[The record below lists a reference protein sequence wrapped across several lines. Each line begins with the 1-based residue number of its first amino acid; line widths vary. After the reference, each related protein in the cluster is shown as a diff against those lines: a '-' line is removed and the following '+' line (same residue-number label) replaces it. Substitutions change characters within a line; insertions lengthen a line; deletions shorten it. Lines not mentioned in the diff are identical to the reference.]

1 MTDKQ
6 FIDKKD
12 FLFREDK
19 LLMIKIIIM
28 SYSPKSIIMFVL
40 VLSFFSFFPPTSVTQ
55 SFAQTSERISISVS
69 NSSFVPLTNT
79 DANQVRVGVEYTIE
93 DESIE
98 NEMINAVMKVYAP
111 NGSLI
116 RTTSIPSGFT
126 AQGDGGVEVLK
137 TTFLDKSM
145 QSILANITF
154 TDLTKKVLISNIIA
168 VNLDLEEP
176 PASTAATATNSSS
189 LEN

>member
-1 MTDKQ
+1 
-6 FIDKKD
+6 
-12 FLFREDK
+12 
-19 LLMIKIIIM
+19 M
-28 SYSPKSIIMFVL
+28 SYSPKSIILFVL
-40 VLSFFSFFPPTSVTQ
+40 ALSFFSFFPPTSVTQ
-55 SFAQTSERISISVS
+55 SFAQNSERISISVS
-69 NSSFVPLTNT
+69 NSTFVPLTNT

-126 AQGDGGVEVLK
+126 VQGDGGVEVLK

-154 TDLTKKVLISNIIA
+154 TDLTKKIPVSNVIA

-176 PASTAATATNSSS
+176 PASTATTTTNSSS

>member
-1 MTDKQ
+1 M
-6 FIDKKD
+6 
-12 FLFREDK
+12 LA
-19 LLMIKIIIM
+19 
-28 SYSPKSIIMFVL
+28 
-40 VLSFFSFFPPTSVTQ
+40 LSFFGFLPPTSDTQ
-55 SFAQTSERISISVS
+55 SFAQNSERISIALS

-93 DESIE
+93 DETIQ

-126 AQGDGGVEVLK
+126 AQGNGGLEVLK
-137 TTFLDKSM
+137 TTFLDKSI

-154 TDLTKKVLISNIIA
+154 TDLTKKIPVSNVLT
-168 VNLDLEEP
+168 VNLELEEP
-176 PASTAATATNSSS
+176 PASESTTTTTDNSSS
-189 LEN
+189 LGN

>member
-1 MTDKQ
+1 
-6 FIDKKD
+6 
-12 FLFREDK
+12 
-19 LLMIKIIIM
+19 M
-28 SYSPKSIIMFVL
+28 SYLPKSIILFVL
-40 VLSFFSFFPPTSVTQ
+40 ALSFFSFFPPTSVTQ
-55 SFAQTSERISISVS
+55 SFAQNSERISISVS

-98 NEMINAVMKVYAP
+98 NEMINAVMKVYAA

-126 AQGDGGVEVLK
+126 PQGDGGVEVLK

-154 TDLTKKVLISNIIA
+154 TDLTKKVPVSNVIA

-176 PASTAATATNSSS
+176 PASTATTTTNSSS

>member
-1 MTDKQ
+1 M
-6 FIDKKD
+6 
-12 FLFREDK
+12 
-19 LLMIKIIIM
+19 
-28 SYSPKSIIMFVL
+28 
-40 VLSFFSFFPPTSVTQ
+40 SFFSFLPLANVTQ
-55 SFAQTSERISISVS
+55 SFAQDSERVSITLS

-93 DESIE
+93 DETIL

-126 AQGDGGVEVLK
+126 PQAEGGVEILR
-137 TTFLDKSM
+137 TTFLDKSI
-145 QSILANITF
+145 QNILANITF
-154 TDLTKKVLISNIIA
+154 TDLTKRVPVSNVLT

-176 PASTAATATNSSS
+176 PTSESIVTARANSSS

>member
-1 MTDKQ
+1 
-6 FIDKKD
+6 
-12 FLFREDK
+12 
-19 LLMIKIIIM
+19 M

-40 VLSFFSFFPPTSVTQ
+40 VLSFFSFFPATSVTQ
-55 SFAQTSERISISVS
+55 SFAQNSERISISVS

-154 TDLTKKVLISNIIA
+154 TDLTKKVLVSNVIA

-176 PASTAATATNSSS
+176 PASTATTTTNSSS

>member
-1 MTDKQ
+1 
-6 FIDKKD
+6 
-12 FLFREDK
+12 
-19 LLMIKIIIM
+19 
-28 SYSPKSIIMFVL
+28 
-40 VLSFFSFFPPTSVTQ
+40 
-55 SFAQTSERISISVS
+55 VS

-93 DESIE
+93 DESVE
-98 NEMINAVMKVYAP
+98 NEIINAVMKVYAP

-126 AQGDGGVEVLK
+126 AQGDGGEQVLR
-137 TTFLDKSM
+137 TTFVDKSM

-154 TDLTKKVLISNIIA
+154 TDSTKRIPISNVIT

-176 PASTAATATNSSS
+176 PASTSTAMANTTS
-189 LEN
+189 

>member
-1 MTDKQ
+1 
-6 FIDKKD
+6 
-12 FLFREDK
+12 
-19 LLMIKIIIM
+19 M
-28 SYSPKSIIMFVL
+28 SYLPKCLIILVL
-40 VLSFFSFFPPTSVTQ
+40 VLSLFGFLSTTSVTQ
-55 SFAQTSERISISVS
+55 SFAQISERLSISVS

-93 DESIE
+93 DESVE
-98 NEMINAVMKVYAP
+98 NEIINAVMKVYAP

-126 AQGDGGVEVLK
+126 AQGDGGEQVLR
-137 TTFLDKSM
+137 TTFVDKSM

-154 TDLTKKVLISNIIA
+154 TDSTKRIPISNVIT

-176 PASTAATATNSSS
+176 PASTSTAMANTTS
-189 LEN
+189 

>member
-1 MTDKQ
+1 
-6 FIDKKD
+6 
-12 FLFREDK
+12 
-19 LLMIKIIIM
+19 
-28 SYSPKSIIMFVL
+28 
-40 VLSFFSFFPPTSVTQ
+40 
-55 SFAQTSERISISVS
+55 VS

-126 AQGDGGVEVLK
+126 AQGEGGVEVLK

-154 TDLTKKVLISNIIA
+154 TDLTKKVPVSNAIT

-176 PASTAATATNSSS
+176 PASTATTTANSSS
-189 LEN
+189 LES

>member
-1 MTDKQ
+1 
-6 FIDKKD
+6 
-12 FLFREDK
+12 
-19 LLMIKIIIM
+19 M
-28 SYSPKSIIMFVL
+28 SYSTKSIILFVL
-40 VLSFFSFFPPTSVTQ
+40 ALSFFSFLPPASVTQ
-55 SFAQTSERISISVS
+55 SFAQIGERISISVS

-79 DANQVRVGVEYTIE
+79 DANQVRVGIEYTIE

-111 NGSLI
+111 NGSLV
-116 RTTSIPSGFT
+116 RTTSNPSGFT
-126 AQGDGGVEVLK
+126 AQGNGGVEELK

-154 TDLTKKVLISNIIA
+154 TDLTKKVPVSNVIT

-176 PASTAATATNSSS
+176 PAGTATATTNSSS

>member
-1 MTDKQ
+1 
-6 FIDKKD
+6 
-12 FLFREDK
+12 
-19 LLMIKIIIM
+19 M
-28 SYSPKSIIMFVL
+28 SPSSNSIILFVL
-40 VLSFFSFFPPTSVTQ
+40 ALSFFGFLPPTIDTQ
-55 SFAQTSERISISVS
+55 SFAQNSERISIALS

-93 DESIE
+93 DQTIQ

-126 AQGDGGVEVLK
+126 AQGDGGLEVLK
-137 TTFLDKSM
+137 TTFLDKSI

-154 TDLTKKVLISNIIA
+154 TDLTKKVPVSNVLT

-176 PASTAATATNSSS
+176 PASQSTTTTTDNSSS
-189 LEN
+189 LGN

>member
-1 MTDKQ
+1 MSH
-6 FIDKKD
+6 
-12 FLFREDK
+12 
-19 LLMIKIIIM
+19 LL
-28 SYSPKSIIMFVL
+28 KSISPFV
-40 VLSFFSFFPPTSVTQ
+40 VAISFFSFLPLANVTQ
-55 SFAQTSERISISVS
+55 SFAQDSERVSITLS

-93 DESIE
+93 DETIQ

-126 AQGDGGVEVLK
+126 PQAEGGVEILR
-137 TTFLDKSM
+137 TTFLDKSI
-145 QSILANITF
+145 QNILANITF
-154 TDLTKKVLISNIIA
+154 TDLTKRVPVSNVLT

-176 PASTAATATNSSS
+176 PTSESILTARANSSS

>member
-1 MTDKQ
+1 
-6 FIDKKD
+6 
-12 FLFREDK
+12 
-19 LLMIKIIIM
+19 M
-28 SYSPKSIIMFVL
+28 SYSPKSIMMFVL
-40 VLSFFSFFPPTSVTQ
+40 VLSFFSFFPATSVTQ
-55 SFAQTSERISISVS
+55 SFAQNSERISISVS

-116 RTTSIPSGFT
+116 RTTSTPSGFT
-126 AQGDGGVEVLK
+126 AQGGGGVEVLK

-154 TDLTKKVLISNIIA
+154 TDLTKKVLVSNVIA

-176 PASTAATATNSSS
+176 PASTATTATNSSS

>member
-1 MTDKQ
+1 
-6 FIDKKD
+6 
-12 FLFREDK
+12 
-19 LLMIKIIIM
+19 M
-28 SYSPKSIIMFVL
+28 SPSSNSIILFVL
-40 VLSFFSFFPPTSVTQ
+40 ALSFFGFLPPTSDTQ
-55 SFAQTSERISISVS
+55 SFAQNSERISIALS

-93 DESIE
+93 DQTIQ

-126 AQGDGGVEVLK
+126 AQGDGGLEVLK
-137 TTFLDKSM
+137 TTFLDKSI

-154 TDLTKKVLISNIIA
+154 TDLTKKIPVSNVLT

-176 PASTAATATNSSS
+176 PASQSTTTTDNSSS
-189 LEN
+189 LGN

>member
-1 MTDKQ
+1 M
-6 FIDKKD
+6 
-12 FLFREDK
+12 
-19 LLMIKIIIM
+19 
-28 SYSPKSIIMFVL
+28 
-40 VLSFFSFFPPTSVTQ
+40 SFFSFLPLANVTQ
-55 SFAQTSERISISVS
+55 SFAQDSERVSITLS

-93 DESIE
+93 DETIQ

-126 AQGDGGVEVLK
+126 PQAEGGVETLR
-137 TTFLDKSM
+137 TTFLDKSI
-145 QSILANITF
+145 QNILANITF
-154 TDLTKKVLISNIIA
+154 TDLTKRVPVSNVLT

-176 PASTAATATNSSS
+176 PTSESIVTARANSSS

>member
-1 MTDKQ
+1 
-6 FIDKKD
+6 
-12 FLFREDK
+12 
-19 LLMIKIIIM
+19 M
-28 SYSPKSIIMFVL
+28 SYSPKSIILFVL
-40 VLSFFSFFPPTSVTQ
+40 ALSFFSFFPPTSVTQ
-55 SFAQTSERISISVS
+55 SFAQNSERISISVS
-69 NSSFVPLTNT
+69 NSTFVPLTNT

-126 AQGDGGVEVLK
+126 AQGNGGVEVLK

-154 TDLTKKVLISNIIA
+154 TDLTKKVLVSNVIA

-176 PASTAATATNSSS
+176 PVSTATTATNSSS

>member
-1 MTDKQ
+1 
-6 FIDKKD
+6 
-12 FLFREDK
+12 
-19 LLMIKIIIM
+19 M
-28 SYSPKSIIMFVL
+28 SPSSNSIILFVL
-40 VLSFFSFFPPTSVTQ
+40 ALSFFGFLLSTSDTQ
-55 SFAQTSERISISVS
+55 SLAQNSERISIALS

-93 DESIE
+93 DQTIQ

-126 AQGDGGVEVLK
+126 AQGDGGLEVLK
-137 TTFLDKSM
+137 TTFLDKSI

-154 TDLTKKVLISNIIA
+154 TDLTKKVPVSNVLT

-176 PASTAATATNSSS
+176 PASQSTTTTTDNSSS
-189 LEN
+189 LGN

>member
-1 MTDKQ
+1 
-6 FIDKKD
+6 
-12 FLFREDK
+12 
-19 LLMIKIIIM
+19 M
-28 SYSPKSIIMFVL
+28 SYSPKSIMMFVL
-40 VLSFFSFFPPTSVTQ
+40 VLSFFSFFPATSVTQ
-55 SFAQTSERISISVS
+55 SFAQNSERISISVS

-116 RTTSIPSGFT
+116 RTTSTPSGFT
-126 AQGDGGVEVLK
+126 AQGGGGVEVLK

-154 TDLTKKVLISNIIA
+154 TDLTKKVLVSNVIA

-176 PASTAATATNSSS
+176 PVSTATTATNSSS

>member
-1 MTDKQ
+1 
-6 FIDKKD
+6 
-12 FLFREDK
+12 
-19 LLMIKIIIM
+19 M
-28 SYSPKSIIMFVL
+28 SHSPKPIILFVL
-40 VLSFFSFFPPTSVTQ
+40 TLSFFSFLPSSSVTQ
-55 SFAQTSERISISVS
+55 SFSQNSERISIALS

-79 DANQVRVGVEYTIE
+79 DANQLRVGVEYTIE
-93 DESIE
+93 DETIQ

-126 AQGDGGVEVLK
+126 AQGEGGVEVLR
-137 TTFLDKSM
+137 TTFLDKSI

-154 TDLTKKVLISNIIA
+154 TDSTKKVPVSN
-168 VNLDLEEP
+168 VLTLNLDLEEP
-176 PASTAATATNSSS
+176 PATESTATTTTSANSSS

>member
-1 MTDKQ
+1 M
-6 FIDKKD
+6 
-12 FLFREDK
+12 
-19 LLMIKIIIM
+19 
-28 SYSPKSIIMFVL
+28 
-40 VLSFFSFFPPTSVTQ
+40 SFFSFLPLANVTQ
-55 SFAQTSERISISVS
+55 SFAQDSERVSITLS

-93 DESIE
+93 DETIL

-126 AQGDGGVEVLK
+126 PQAEGGVEILR
-137 TTFLDKSM
+137 TTFLDKSI
-145 QSILANITF
+145 QNILANITF
-154 TDLTKKVLISNIIA
+154 TDLTKRVPVSNVLT

-176 PASTAATATNSSS
+176 PTSESILTARANSSS

>member
-1 MTDKQ
+1 
-6 FIDKKD
+6 
-12 FLFREDK
+12 
-19 LLMIKIIIM
+19 M

-40 VLSFFSFFPPTSVTQ
+40 VLSFFSFFPATSVTQ
-55 SFAQTSERISISVS
+55 SFAQNSERISISVS

-126 AQGDGGVEVLK
+126 VQGGGGVEVLK

-154 TDLTKKVLISNIIA
+154 TDLTKKVLVSNVIA

-176 PASTAATATNSSS
+176 PASTATTTTNSSS

>member
-1 MTDKQ
+1 MSNLSKYM
-6 FIDKKD
+6 ILLILALSI
-12 FLFREDK
+12 FL
-19 LLMIKIIIM
+19 LYPL
-28 SYSPKSIIMFVL
+28 KS
-40 VLSFFSFFPPTSVTQ
+40 TQ
-55 SFAQTSERISISVS
+55 LSFAQNNQRLTITVA

-79 DANQVRVGVEYTIE
+79 DANQLRVGVEYTIE

-116 RTTSIPSGFT
+116 RTTSIPSGFSP
-126 AQGDGGVEVLK
+126 QSDGGVEELK
-137 TTFLDKSM
+137 TTFHDKSM

-154 TDLTKKVLISNIIA
+154 TDVTKRTPVSNVLT
-168 VNLDLEEP
+168 VNLDLEEAP
-176 PASTAATATNSSS
+176 VSAGAPTPTPTSNTSS

>member
-1 MTDKQ
+1 
-6 FIDKKD
+6 
-12 FLFREDK
+12 
-19 LLMIKIIIM
+19 
-28 SYSPKSIIMFVL
+28 
-40 VLSFFSFFPPTSVTQ
+40 
-55 SFAQTSERISISVS
+55 VS

-93 DESIE
+93 DESVE
-98 NEMINAVMKVYAP
+98 NEIINAVMKVYAP

-126 AQGDGGVEVLK
+126 AQSDGGVEVLR

-154 TDLTKKVLISNIIA
+154 TDLTKKVPVSNVIT
-168 VNLDLEEP
+168 VNLDLEDA
-176 PASTAATATNSSS
+176 PASTATTTTNSS

>member
-1 MTDKQ
+1 MSH
-6 FIDKKD
+6 
-12 FLFREDK
+12 
-19 LLMIKIIIM
+19 LL
-28 SYSPKSIIMFVL
+28 KSISPFV
-40 VLSFFSFFPPTSVTQ
+40 VAISFFSFLPLANVTQ
-55 SFAQTSERISISVS
+55 SFAQDSERVSITLS

-93 DESIE
+93 DETIQ

-126 AQGDGGVEVLK
+126 PQAEGGVETLR
-137 TTFLDKSM
+137 TTFLDKSI
-145 QSILANITF
+145 QNILANITF
-154 TDLTKKVLISNIIA
+154 TDLTKRVPVSNVLT

-176 PASTAATATNSSS
+176 PTSESIVTARANSSS

>member
-1 MTDKQ
+1 
-6 FIDKKD
+6 
-12 FLFREDK
+12 
-19 LLMIKIIIM
+19 M

-55 SFAQTSERISISVS
+55 SFAQTSERISISAS

-176 PASTAATATNSSS
+176 PASTATTATNSSS

>member
-1 MTDKQ
+1 
-6 FIDKKD
+6 
-12 FLFREDK
+12 
-19 LLMIKIIIM
+19 M
-28 SYSPKSIIMFVL
+28 SYSPKSIILFVL
-40 VLSFFSFFPPTSVTQ
+40 ALSCFSFFPPTSVTQ
-55 SFAQTSERISISVS
+55 SFGQNSERISISVG
-69 NSSFVPLTNT
+69 NSTFVPLTNT

-154 TDLTKKVLISNIIA
+154 TDLTKKVPVSNVIA

-176 PASTAATATNSSS
+176 PASTATTTTNSSS

>member
-1 MTDKQ
+1 M
-6 FIDKKD
+6 
-12 FLFREDK
+12 
-19 LLMIKIIIM
+19 
-28 SYSPKSIIMFVL
+28 
-40 VLSFFSFFPPTSVTQ
+40 SFFSFLPLANVTQ
-55 SFAQTSERISISVS
+55 SFAQDSERVSITLS

-93 DESIE
+93 DETIL

-126 AQGDGGVEVLK
+126 PQAEGGVEILR
-137 TTFLDKSM
+137 TTFLDKSI
-145 QSILANITF
+145 QNILANITF
-154 TDLTKKVLISNIIA
+154 TDLTKRVPVSNVLT

-176 PASTAATATNSSS
+176 PTSESILTARANSSY

>member
-1 MTDKQ
+1 
-6 FIDKKD
+6 
-12 FLFREDK
+12 
-19 LLMIKIIIM
+19 M
-28 SYSPKSIIMFVL
+28 SYSPKSIILFVL
-40 VLSFFSFFPPTSVTQ
+40 ALSFFSFFPPTSVTQ
-55 SFAQTSERISISVS
+55 SFAQNSERISISVS

-116 RTTSIPSGFT
+116 RTTSIPSGFS

-154 TDLTKKVLISNIIA
+154 TDLTKKVPVSNVIA

-176 PASTAATATNSSS
+176 PASTATTTTNSSS